1 MTIENSL
8 EKILKNY
15 QDSFTEKN
23 YSEENNEYDLLMNVF
38 NVTPDLKR
46 ENRQY
51 WGREL
56 GYCWQLLVVEIC
68 KTYCTNFKPALV
80 DGDDEPCDL
89 VVGNYAIDTKYRISS
104 GDSGTLKKFKSY
116 GPKMLEEGYEP
127 ILLIL
132 RTDNLPAA
140 IKACQ
145 IGKWKI
151 YTGDDSFNFL
161 KEITNFDLK
170 SFLRERGGA
179 YPVNR

>member
-56 GYCWQLLVVEIC
+56 G
-68 KTYCTNFKPALV
+68 
-80 DGDDEPCDL
+80 
-89 VVGNYAIDTKYRISS
+89 
-104 GDSGTLKKFKSY
+104 
-116 GPKMLEEGYEP
+116 
-127 ILLIL
+127 
-132 RTDNLPAA
+132 
-140 IKACQ
+140 
-145 IGKWKI
+145 
-151 YTGDDSFNFL
+151 
-161 KEITNFDLK
+161 
-170 SFLRERGGA
+170 
-179 YPVNR
+179 